1 MRAAGARKARRRKPV
16 PKAKPKKAPEDVVEI
31 FDKVEQRSRDWYEL
45 RLGIPTASVFA
56 TVMAS
61 GKDGGDSL
69 TRADLLRRLAG
80 EILTGRPDETRF
92 KSEAMQRG
100 IDMEPA
106 ARDYYSRTRLV
117 ELELVGF
124 VRRTI
129 HNPFGEAIVVGCSPD
144 AFVGKGRRKLLQIKT
159 MNPQALI
166 ELLEK
171 GAGGFPREHR
181 AQCHGELFVSGGAEL
196 DLMFFY
202 EGMPIAPTFTVQRDE
217 FYIKEIKEACEVF
230 TFDLRTL
237 VKKIRSMG
245 PKR

>member
-1 MRAAGARKARRRKPV
+1 MARAS
-16 PKAKPKKAPEDVVEI
+16 AKPKVVPDVVEV
-31 FDKVEQRSRDWYEL
+31 FDKVEQRTREWYEL

-117 ELELVGF
+117 ELEQVGF

-129 HNPFGEAIVVGCSPD
+129 HNPFGDPIVVGCSPD
-144 AFVGKGRRKLLQIKT
+144 AYVGKGRRKLLQIKT
-159 MNPQALI
+159 VNPQALI
-166 ELLEK
+166 EVVEK
-171 GAGGFPREHR
+171 GAAGFPREHR
-181 AQCHGELFVSGGAEL
+181 AQCQGELFVAGGEEL
-196 DLMFFY
+196 DLMLFY
-202 EGMPIAPTFTVQRDE
+202 EGMPVAPTFTVLRDE
-217 FYIKEIKEACEVF
+217 LYIKEIKEACEVF
-230 TFDLRTL
+230 TYDLRTL
-237 VKKIRSMG
+237 VKKILSMG